1 MLNELCLKKQHG
13 FTLIEMISVMII
25 MGVVASVAIQKFDML
40 SDTAAE
46 IALSVG
52 VRELNVRESLSW
64 TDLKIS
70 SVGWTN
76 DNVTFAKVGTDL
88 GTDYRWNPGPTVDG
102 GKLHFRSKP
111 KVLDRDHSTIASAGN
126 WH

>member
-1 MLNELCLKKQHG
+1 MINFLWLRNQHG
-13 FTLIEMISVMII
+13 FTLIEMIAMMII
-25 MGVVASVAIQKFDML
+25 ISILASVAIQKFDVL

-46 IALSVG
+46 QALRVG
-52 VRELNVRESLSW
+52 VRELNVREFLSW

-76 DNVTFAKVGTDL
+76 DNETFAKVDADL
-88 GTDYRWNPGPTVDG
+88 GTDYSWNPGPTVDG
-102 GKLHFRSKP
+102 GTLHFRSKP
-111 KVLDRDHSTIASAGN
+111 KVLDRDHSTLASAGN

>member
-1 MLNELCLKKQHG
+1 MLNELWLRNQQG

-46 IALSVG
+46 QALNIG
-52 VRELNVRESLSW
+52 VKELNIRESLSW
-64 TDLKIS
+64 SNLKIS
-70 SVGWTN
+70 STGWTD
-76 DNVTFAKVGTDL
+76 DNETFAAVDTDL
-88 GTDYRWNPGPTVDG
+88 GTDYSSNPGPTVDG
-102 GKLHFRSKP
+102 GTLNFRSKP
-111 KVLDRDHSTIASAGN
+111 KVLDRDHSTLASAGN

>member
-1 MLNELCLKKQHG
+1 MLNGLWLKNQHG
-13 FTLIEMISVMII
+13 FTLIEMISVMSN
-25 MGVVASVAIQKFDML
+25 MGVVASVAIQKFDVL

-46 IALSVG
+46 QAIRVG
-52 VRELNVRESLSW
+52 LRELNVRESLSW

-76 DNVTFAKVGTDL
+76 DNETFAKVDTDL

-102 GKLHFRSKP
+102 GTLHFRSKP
-111 KVLDRDHSTIASAGN
+111 KVLDRDHSMLASAGN

>member
-1 MLNELCLKKQHG
+1 MLNKLWLKNQHG

-25 MGVVASVAIQKFDML
+25 MGVVASVAIQKFDVL

-46 IALSVG
+46 QVLSVG

-64 TDLKIS
+64 IDLKIS
-70 SVGWTN
+70 SAGWTN
-76 DNVTFAKVGTDL
+76 DNNTFTAVDTNL
-88 GTDYRWNPGPTVDG
+88 GTDYKWNPGPTVDG
-102 GKLHFRSKP
+102 GTLHFRSKQ
-111 KVLDRDHSTIASAGN
+111 KVLDRDHSTFASAGN

>member
-1 MLNELCLKKQHG
+1 MLNELWLKNQHG
-13 FTLIEMISVMII
+13 FALIEMISVMII
-25 MGVVASVAIQKFDML
+25 MGVVASVAIQKFEVL
-40 SDTAAE
+40 SDTATE
-46 IALSVG
+46 QALKVG

-76 DNVTFAKVGTDL
+76 DNETFAKVDTDL
-88 GTDYRWNPGPTVDG
+88 GTDYSWNPGPTVDG
-102 GKLHFRSKP
+102 GTLHFRIKP
-111 KVLDRDHSTIASAGN
+111 KVLDRAHSTLASAGN

>member
-1 MLNELCLKKQHG
+1 MLNELWLKNQHG
-13 FTLIEMISVMII
+13 FTLIEMISVMIN

-46 IALSVG
+46 QTLKVG
-52 VRELNVRESLSW
+52 VRELNVRETLFW

-70 SVGWTN
+70 SEGWTN
-76 DNVTFAKVGTDL
+76 DNETFAKVDTDL
-88 GTDYRWNPGPTVDG
+88 GTDYRWNSGPTVDG
-102 GKLHFRSKP
+102 GTLHFRSKP
-111 KVLDRDHSTIASAGN
+111 KALDRSHSTSISAGN

>member
-1 MLNELCLKKQHG
+1 MLNEPWIRNQQG

-25 MGVVASVAIQKFDML
+25 MGVVASVAIKKFDML

-46 IALSVG
+46 QALSVG
-52 VRELNVRESLSW
+52 VRELNIRESLSW
-64 TDLKIS
+64 SNLKIS
-70 SVGWTN
+70 SAGWTN
-76 DNVTFAKVGTDL
+76 DDETFVAVDTDL
-88 GTDYRWNPGPTVDG
+88 GTHYNWNPGPTVDG
-102 GKLHFRSKP
+102 GTLHFKSKP

>member
-1 MLNELCLKKQHG
+1 MVKKAGQKNQQG
-13 FTLIEMISVMII
+13 FTLIEMISIMII
-25 MGVVASVAIQKFDML
+25 IGVIASVAIQKFEVL

-46 IALSVG
+46 QALRVG

-70 SVGWTN
+70 SVGWMN
-76 DNVTFAKVGTDL
+76 DNETFAKVDTEL

-102 GKLHFRSKP
+102 GTLNFRSKL
-111 KVLDRDHSTIASAGN
+111 KVLDRDHSTFASAGN

>member
-1 MLNELCLKKQHG
+1 MLNKFWLRNQQG
-13 FTLIEMISVMII
+13 FTLIEMISMMII
-25 MGVVASVAIQKFDML
+25 MGVIASVAIQKFDML

-46 IALSVG
+46 QALSVG
-52 VRELNVRESLSW
+52 VRELNVRETLFW

-70 SVGWTN
+70 SEGWTN
-76 DNVTFAKVGTDL
+76 DNETFAKVDTDL

-102 GKLHFRSKP
+102 GTLHFKSKP
-111 KVLDRDHSTIASAGN
+111 KVLVRDHSTLTSAGN

>member
-1 MLNELCLKKQHG
+1 MLNELWLKNQHG

-46 IALSVG
+46 QALSVG
-52 VRELNVRESLSW
+52 LRELNVRESLSW
-64 TDLKIS
+64 TNLKIS
-70 SVGWTN
+70 SAGWVN
-76 DNVTFAKVGTDL
+76 DNETFAAVDNDL
-88 GTDYRWNPGPTVDG
+88 GTDYSWNPGPTVDG
-102 GKLHFRSKP
+102 RTLHFRSKP
-111 KVLDRDHSTIASAGN
+111 KILDRDHSTLTSAGN

>member
-1 MLNELCLKKQHG
+1 MLNKLWLKNQHG

-25 MGVVASVAIQKFDML
+25 MGVVASVAIQKFDVL

-46 IALSVG
+46 QALRVG
-52 VRELNVRESLSW
+52 VRELNIRESLSW
-64 TDLKIS
+64 SNLKIS

-76 DNVTFAKVGTDL
+76 DNETFATVDTDL
-88 GTDYRWNPGPTVDG
+88 GTDYSWNPGPTVDG
-102 GKLHFRSKP
+102 GTLHFRSKP
-111 KVLDRDHSTIASAGN
+111 KVLDRDHSTFASAGN